1 MKTTYSVNGT
11 SNVRPAGLPEGLQVV
26 EETKNHEMLRVAS
39 RGGFSC
45 KFDEFQGVTGES
57 PWIRA
62 SFDNPVASFDMDTAR
77 KIGEWLI
84 QVADSYKKELRK
96 YTRPYGSVWFEIEPE
111 WFVTAD
117 DFDEAVR
124 ISEGMDRTE
133 FGYDSFEKLSRAY
146 PDGTLSGETRLRKFS
161 DGTSIKSHW
170 YEVKPEWVVWAGSR
184 SIAEDSYKGAVDV
197 GNTDFGRN
205 LSDVRRIYRDDFVQV
220 PE

>member
-1 MKTTYSVNGT
+1 VKTTYSVNGT
-11 SNVRPAGLPEGLQVV
+11 SNTKPEGLPEGLDVV
-26 EETKNHEMLRVAS
+26 EETKTHDRLWAAS
-39 RGGFSC
+39 RGGYSC

-96 YTRPYGSVWFEIEPE
+96 
-111 WFVTAD
+111 
-117 DFDEAVR
+117 
-124 ISEGMDRTE
+124 
-133 FGYDSFEKLSRAY
+133 
-146 PDGTLSGETRLRKFS
+146 FS
-161 DGTSIKSHW
+161 DGTSTKSHW

-184 SIAEDSYKGAVDV
+184 SIAEDTYKGAVDV

-205 LSDVRRIYRDDFVQV
+205 LSDVRGIYRDDFVQV